1 MKTCSIFHV
10 SVFIMI
16 ALVFS
21 MPFITFAQQYDD
33 SDVAILHAKRD
44 AKNDV
49 NESKWFLAGCLGGA
63 LVIFAISAAEAAEQ
77 NLIAEPIISFL
88 PTCSLVGSCFP
99 TGYAIFHSP
108 SPPPERL
115 LGKSPEYVVS
125 YVNTYVNSV
134 KRRRAQWSA
143 AGCIGG
149 LFGMF
154 VIAASQ
160 GQEWIGIW

>member
-1 MKTCSIFHV
+1 MKTRSIFHV

-16 ALVFS
+16 VLVFS

-33 SDVAILHAKRD
+33 SDFAILHAERD

-49 NESKWFLAGCLGGA
+49 NESKWFLTGCLGGA
-63 LVIFAISAAEAAEQ
+63 LVVIAISISEQ
-77 NLIAEPIISFL
+77 DSIAEPVGGLLGTCRLAGLGFL
-88 PTCSLVGSCFP
+88 
-99 TGYAIFHSP
+99 TGYAILHSP

-125 YVNTYVNSV
+125 YVNTYVNRV
-134 KRRRAQWSA
+134 KLRRTLSST

-149 LFGMF
+149 YFGMF
-154 VIAASQ
+154 VIAVS
-160 GQEWIGIW
+160 QEWIYYYFW